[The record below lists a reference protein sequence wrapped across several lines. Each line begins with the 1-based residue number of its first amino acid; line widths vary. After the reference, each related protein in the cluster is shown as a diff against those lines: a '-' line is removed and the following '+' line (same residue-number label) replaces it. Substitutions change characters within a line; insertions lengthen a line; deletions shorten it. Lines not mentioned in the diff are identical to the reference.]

1 VKYEVLGLGTRAVAL
16 HNIGRTHEAIGSAR
30 RAVELSRSVGDPAL
44 FLRSASGLL
53 VLDGDDALAAEAG
66 ATKAR
71 IACAVTDARVRD
83 SVIRGKWSQ
92 SG

>member
-1 VKYEVLGLGTRAVAL
+1 
-16 HNIGRTHEAIGSAR
+16 
-30 RAVELSRSVGDPAL
+30 
-44 FLRSASGLL
+44 LRSASGLL

-71 IACAVTDARVRD
+71 IAGAVTDARVRD
-83 SVIRGKWSQ
+83 SVIRGKWSL